1 MGRCGSVL
9 WVVILILLIGS
20 LAGCGSSNNAPAAPN
35 VPASITLTPATA
47 SVEVGGTQNFTVSAK
62 NSAGAPISVA
72 VTLSSSNPAVLTI
85 ANNGVA
91 CGGTWDSLTSPI
103 VCTPGPVGVAQVTAS
118 AAGVSSAP
126 VTVFVHQHIEHISVT
141 QVPSPTPPPTCT
153 VESASG
159 PVNGISQNQIFT
171 YQATVSSRGNDIT
184 ATVGPL
190 TWTALSSTI
199 VKVSNT
205 VSGIGANQAQATA
218 NVPGITQIFV
228 NAAGVNSPAI
238 NFATCPVK
246 SITLAVT
253 NSASNAFTLA
263 TGGSKTITATV
274 VDTLNATLTNV
285 PLTWSTSE
293 PAVATVTG
301 TGTSGNATGIGST
314 GTVRAVSPGGAAIIA
329 SCTPPSCN
337 DGVQTPTVVGV
348 TTLPI
353 YPTDIVKATVTGT
366 KATTTVWATSTG
378 CGTNFN
384 CGSSIVSISTSNNA
398 VSGAASLP
406 NPPNSLVF
414 NPQGTK
420 AFLGSSKG
428 LMVLDPAANPP
439 TVNTFNAV
447 TGKVLA
453 VSPDGNKAVVS
464 DTSITASHPQQDV
477 SIFDQTNSGSRA
489 DLLISGVTAADFSPD
504 GLKVYMVGANT
515 NNLYV
520 YSSVD
525 GLKTIPLTAPANDV
539 SFFSNGAFAYL
550 AGGAASA
557 VTVRATCDNTVATST
572 ATSTVPQFIRS
583 AADGLHVLA
592 LDSPVST
599 NPPTAQGVDVI
610 TASTMMLTGC
620 PPTVSNAHTFVNMGQ
635 GTFTPLQLIVSSDG
649 LKAYVLASNL
659 GSALVFDVNGQTP
672 SSAISLAGVN
682 PKPLSGSLT
691 PDGALLY
698 VATSDGTVHVL
709 DTLASTDLQQVS
721 LPVNFN
727 FCTNVSFTCTP
738 DLVAVRP

>member
-1 MGRCGSVL
+1 MGRCGSVFS
-9 WVVILILLIGS
+9 VVIRILLIGS
-20 LAGCGSSNNAPAAPN
+20 LAGCGSSNNAPAAPT
-35 VPASITLTPATA
+35 VPASIALTPSTA
-47 SVEVGGTQNFTVSAK
+47 SLEVGLTQNFTVSAK
-62 NSAGAPISVA
+62 NSSGAPLAVA
-72 VTLSSSNPAVLTI
+72 VTFNSSNPAVLTI
-85 ANNGVA
+85 ANSGVA
-91 CGGTWDSLTSPI
+91 CGGTWDSLTNPI
-103 VCTPGPVGVAQVTAS
+103 VCTPGPVGVATLTAS

-126 VTVFVHQHIEHISVT
+126 VTVFVHQHIDNISIT
-141 QVPSPTPPPTCT
+141 QVTSPISPPTCA
-153 VESASG
+153 VQSASG
-159 PVNGISQNQIFT
+159 QINGISQNQIAT

-190 TWTALSSTI
+190 TWTTLSNTI

-205 VSGIGANQAQATA
+205 VSGIGFNQAQATA
-218 NVPGITQIFV
+218 DVPGETQIFV
-228 NAAGVNSPAI
+228 NAGGVNGPAV

-246 SITLAVT
+246 SIALAVT
-253 NSASNAFTLA
+253 DSAGDSFTLA

-274 VDTLNATLTNV
+274 TDTLNTILTNV

-293 PAVATVTG
+293 PTVATVTG
-301 TGTSGNATGIGST
+301 TKTGNTTGIGST
-314 GTVRAVSPGGAAIIA
+314 GTVRAVAPGGAAIIA

-337 DGVQTPTVVGV
+337 NGVLTPTIVGV

-353 YPTDIVKATVTGT
+353 YSTGIVQVIVTGT
-366 KATTTVWATSTG
+366 KASITTVWATSTG

-384 CGSSIVSISTSNNA
+384 CGSAIVSINTSNNA
-398 VSGAASLP
+398 VSSASSLP

-414 NPQGTK
+414 NPQGTT

-428 LMVLDPAANPP
+428 LMVVDPAASPP
-439 TVNTFNAV
+439 KVSTFNGV
-447 TGKVLA
+447 TGRVLA

-464 DTSITASHPQQDV
+464 DTSITATHAQQDV
-477 SIFDQTNSGSRA
+477 SIFDQANSGSRV
-489 DLLISGVTAADFSPD
+489 DLLISGVTAAEFSPD

-557 VTVRATCDNTVATST
+557 VTVRATCDNSEATST
-572 ATSTVPQFIRS
+572 STSTTPQFIRS
-583 AADGLHVLA
+583 LTDGVHVLA

-599 NPPTAQGVDVI
+599 NPPTAQGIDVI
-610 TASTMMLTGC
+610 TASSSPIGC
-620 PPTVSNAHTFVNMGQ
+620 PPTITDTNNFANLGQ
-635 GTFTPLQLIVSSDG
+635 GTFTPLQLIVSTDG

-659 GSALVFDVNGQTP
+659 GSVLAFDVNGQTT
-672 SSAISLAGVN
+672 SAIPLVGAN

-691 PDGALLY
+691 PDGILLY
-698 VATSDGTVHVL
+698 VASSDGTVHVI
-709 DTLASTDLQQVS
+709 DTLAATDFQQVS

-727 FCTNVSFTCTP
+727 FCSNVSFTCTP

>member
-1 MGRCGSVL
+1 MGRCGSVFG
-9 WVVILILLIGS
+9 VVILILLIGS
-20 LAGCGSSNNAPAAPN
+20 LAGCGSSNNAPAAPT
-35 VPASITLTPATA
+35 VPASIALTPATA
-47 SVEVGGTQNFTVSAK
+47 SLEVGLTQNFTVSAK
-62 NSAGAPISVA
+62 NSSGAPLAVA
-72 VTLSSSNPAVLTI
+72 VTFNSSNPAVLTI

-91 CGGTWDSLTSPI
+91 CGGTWDSLTIPI
-103 VCTPGPVGVAQVTAS
+103 VCTPGPVGVATLTAS

-126 VTVFVHQHIEHISVT
+126 VTVFVHQHIDNISIT
-141 QVPSPTPPPTCT
+141 QVTSPTSPPTCA
-153 VESASG
+153 VQSASG
-159 PVNGISQNQIFT
+159 QINGISQSQIAT

-205 VSGIGANQAQATA
+205 VTGIGFNQAQATA
-218 NVPGITQIFV
+218 DVPGETQIFV
-228 NAAGVNSPAI
+228 NAGGVNSPAVS
-238 NFATCPVK
+238 FATCPIK

-253 NSASNAFTLA
+253 DSVGNSLTLA

-274 VDTLNATLTNV
+274 TDTLNTILTNV

-301 TGTSGNATGIGST
+301 TTTTGNATGIGST
-314 GTVRAVSPGGAAIIA
+314 GTVRAVAPGGAAIIA

-337 DGVQTPTVVGV
+337 NGVLTPTIVGV

-353 YPTDIVKATVTGT
+353 YPTGMVQVVVAGT
-366 KATTTVWATSTG
+366 KATTTTVWATSTG

-384 CGSSIVSISTSNNA
+384 CGSAIVSISTSNNA
-398 VSGAASLP
+398 VSSALSLP

-428 LMVLDPAANPP
+428 LMGLDPAANPP
-439 TVNTFNAV
+439 TVSTFNAV

-464 DTSITASHPQQDV
+464 DTSITATHAQQDV
-477 SIFDQTNSGSRA
+477 SIFDQANSGSHV
-489 DLLISGVTAADFSPD
+489 DLLISGVRAAEFSPD

-557 VTVRATCDNTVATST
+557 VTVRATCDNSEATST
-572 ATSTVPQFIRS
+572 STSSTPQFIKS
-583 AADGLHVLA
+583 LADGVHVLA

-599 NPPTAQGVDVI
+599 NPPTAQGIDVI
-610 TASTMMLTGC
+610 TASTSPIGC
-620 PPTVSNAHTFVNMGQ
+620 PPTITDTTNFVNLGQ
-635 GTFTPLQLIVSSDG
+635 GTFTPLQLIVSTDG

-659 GSALVFDVNGQTP
+659 GSVLVFDVNGQTT
-672 SSAISLAGVN
+672 SAIPLVGAN

-691 PDGALLY
+691 PDGTLLY
-698 VATSDGTVHVL
+698 VAASDGTVHVL
-709 DTLASTDLQQVS
+709 DTLAATDLQQVS

-727 FCTNVSFTCTP
+727 FCSNVSFTCTP